1 MYLNALRSFLNR
13 YLYIY
18 SKTVTLYYPT
28 RYFKSKKSCG
38 VYYTFEIRISVKLFL
53 DLNRFRTIGGVLGME
68 GKEDRAAL
76 PSLIVGDWDSL

>member
-1 MYLNALRSFLNR
+1 MANVFPFLGLFEKPCR
-13 YLYIY
+13 
-18 SKTVTLYYPT
+18 
-28 RYFKSKKSCG
+28 

-68 GKEDRAAL
+68 GKGGRAAL